1 MSDYTKTGKKV
12 KSIDKYRIDLTYNK
26 VYEVFV
32 DDKDEFIID
41 DVGDRRYGGIDDID
55 WYELV
60 DDYEIVENINLDK
73 E

>member
-41 DVGDRRYGGIDDID
+41 DVGDRRY
-55 WYELV
+55 
-60 DDYEIVENINLDK
+60 
-73 E
+73 